1 MSFFHGF
8 LLMGAL
14 VTASGIVVSYFEKI
28 TLTTVHDQ
36 VQREYTLQRKR
47 YAIIIGKKTK
57 DLKRTKTAH
66 VSTRTRPLVA
76 VRDH

>member
-1 MSFFHGF
+1 MSVLHVV
-8 LLMGAL
+8 LILGAL
-14 VTASGIVVSYFEKI
+14 ITASGIVVSYFEKI

-57 DLKRTKTAH
+57 VLKRAQKGLD
-66 VSTRTRPLVA
+66 STRLRPLVKVA
-76 VRDH
+76 GT